1 MIFNQ
6 VQVLKD
12 QIPIQNLKVIEV
24 MVVANQINKYSVNNL
39 VQVHLKNQ
47 ILKDLLIN
55 KILILSLNLDQNLN
69 QEVYHINRNQQK
81 IALNNHLGLNQIHK
95 NQSLNLSL
103 NQDQD
108 PNQDQ
113 DQEAKM
119 MKGNHHKNLSL
130 NQDQD
135 QNQDQNQYQEAK
147 TGVIV
152 SHKNK
157 VGTKVR

>member
-1 MIFNQ
+1 M
-6 VQVLKD
+6 
-12 QIPIQNLKVIEV
+12 
-24 MVVANQINKYSVNNL
+24 
-39 VQVHLKNQ
+39 QVHLKNQ
-47 ILKDLLIN
+47 ILKDLLIH
-55 KILILSLNLDQNLN
+55 KILILSLNLYLNLN

-81 IALNNHLGLNQIHK
+81 IALNNHLDLNQIHK

-113 DQEAKM
+113 DQEAKIM
-119 MKGNHHKNLSL
+119 MGNHHKNLSL

-135 QNQDQNQYQEAK
+135 QDQNLDLDQDQYQEAK
-147 TGVIV
+147 TGVIF

>member
-1 MIFNQ
+1 
-6 VQVLKD
+6 
-12 QIPIQNLKVIEV
+12 
-24 MVVANQINKYSVNNL
+24 
-39 VQVHLKNQ
+39 
-47 ILKDLLIN
+47 
-55 KILILSLNLDQNLN
+55 
-69 QEVYHINRNQQK
+69 
-81 IALNNHLGLNQIHK
+81 
-95 NQSLNLSL
+95 
-103 NQDQD
+103 
-108 PNQDQ
+108 
-113 DQEAKM
+113 M